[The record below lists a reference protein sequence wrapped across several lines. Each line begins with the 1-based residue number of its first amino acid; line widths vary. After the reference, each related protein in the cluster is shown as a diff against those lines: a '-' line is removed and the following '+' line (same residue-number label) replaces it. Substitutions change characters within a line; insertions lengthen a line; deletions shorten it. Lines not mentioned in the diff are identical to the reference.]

1 MIIEATWLESDK
13 VLPANLDRFPATM
26 KQDLFTSKPY
36 VYRIVGNHLKRQT
49 IEFSLQNL
57 TRVEITSGLSL
68 GDQVAL
74 PAEDKPML
82 DGGAVKVVP

>member
-1 MIIEATWLESDK
+1 VIVEHNN
-13 VLPANLDRFPATM
+13 VLTLQRDALRIDEN
-26 KQDLFTSKPY
+26 KPY
-36 VYRIVGNHLKRQT
+36 VYRIVGNHLRQQT

-68 GDQVAL
+68 GDSVAV

-82 DGGAVKVVP
+82 DGASVKVVP